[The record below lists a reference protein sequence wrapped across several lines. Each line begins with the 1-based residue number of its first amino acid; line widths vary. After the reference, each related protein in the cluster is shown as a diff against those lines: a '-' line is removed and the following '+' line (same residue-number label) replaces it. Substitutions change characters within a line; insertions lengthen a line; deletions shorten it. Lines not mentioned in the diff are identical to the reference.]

1 MGRFSKI
8 TNFLK
13 NLKNLKKKSGGTD
26 TAESKLA
33 IGSYCYNLCKEK
45 YNLSLNKKRF
55 LAGCVEPDLHK
66 RGNKIKHT
74 YSVSK
79 DKMLEYKEY
88 IENNDLDINEVSFII
103 GKIAHY
109 IADCFCKYHLEEY
122 YGKDMK
128 NHFAYEFTLHLMLR
142 KTLRNNKDIFENVLD
157 NIDDSVDYLEELKI
171 NRQEYLSLEEDAV
184 NDILYTTKMICQ
196 LLYLTEKH
204 FVKVFE
210 SYI

>member
-1 MGRFSKI
+1 MLI
-8 TNFLK
+8 NTH
-13 NLKNLKKKSGGTD
+13 
-26 TAESKLA
+26 LA
-33 IGSYCYNLCKEK
+33 IGSYCYKLCNEK

-55 LAGCVEPDLHK
+55 LEGCVEPDLHK

-88 IENNDLDINEVSFII
+88 IEKNDLDISEVSFIV

-128 NHFAYEFTLHLMLR
+128 DHFLYELTLHRTLK
-142 KTLRNNKDIFENVLD
+142 KTLKFNSDIFENILE
-157 NIDDSVDYLEELKI
+157 NIEESRDYLEDLKV
-171 NRQEYLSLEEDAV
+171 NRQEYLDLEEDCI
-184 NDILYTTKMICQ
+184 NDIYYTIKTTCE
-196 LLYLTEKH
+196 LLYLTQRYFAKI
-204 FVKVFE
+204 VE

>member
-1 MGRFSKI
+1 MLVN
-8 TNFLK
+8 THW
-13 NLKNLKKKSGGTD
+13 
-26 TAESKLA
+26 A
-33 IGSYCYNLCKEK
+33 IGSYCYKLCNEK
-45 YNLSLNKKRF
+45 YNLNLNKKRF

-79 DKMLEYKEY
+79 DKMLEYKDY

-122 YGKDMK
+122 YCKDMK
-128 NHFAYEFTLHLMLR
+128 NQYAYEVALHLMLR
-142 KTLRNNKDIFENVLD
+142 KTLRNNKDIFENILE
-157 NIDDSVDYLEELKI
+157 NIDDSIDYLEELKI
-171 NRQEYLSLEEDAV
+171 NRQEYLSLEEDCI
-184 NDILYTTKMICQ
+184 NDIFYTIKTTCQ
-196 LLYLTEKH
+196 LLYLTKKY
-204 FVKVFE
+204 FIKVSE

>member
-1 MGRFSKI
+1 MLVN
-8 TNFLK
+8 TH
-13 NLKNLKKKSGGTD
+13 
-26 TAESKLA
+26 LA
-33 IGSYCYNLCKEK
+33 IGSYCYNLCNEK

-79 DKMLEYKEY
+79 DKMLEYKDY

-128 NHFAYEFTLHLMLR
+128 NHFAYEVALHLMLR
-142 KTLRNNKDIFENVLD
+142 KTLRNNKDIFENILE
-157 NIDDSVDYLEELKI
+157 NIDDSIDYLEELKI
-171 NRQEYLSLEEDAV
+171 NRQEYLSLEEDCI
-184 NDILYTTKMICQ
+184 NDIFYTIKTTCQ
-196 LLYLTEKH
+196 LLYLTKKY
-204 FVKVFE
+204 FIKVSE

>member
-1 MGRFSKI
+1 MLVN
-8 TNFLK
+8 TH
-13 NLKNLKKKSGGTD
+13 
-26 TAESKLA
+26 LA
-33 IGSYCYNLCKEK
+33 IGLYCYNLCNER
-45 YNLSLNKKRF
+45 YNLGLDKKRF

-66 RGNKIKHT
+66 RRNKIKHT

-79 DKMLEYKEY
+79 DKMLEYKNY

-109 IADCFCKYHLEEY
+109 IGDCFCKYHLEEY

-128 NHFAYEFTLHLMLR
+128 NHFAYEFNLHVKLK
-142 KTLRNNKDIFENVLD
+142 KTLRNNGYIFENVLD
-157 NIDDSVDYLEELKI
+157 NMDDSMDYLEELKLT
-171 NRQEYLSLEEDAV
+171 RQEYLSLKEDAV

-196 LLYLTEKH
+196 LLYLTQKH
-204 FVKVFE
+204 FIKAFE

>member
-1 MGRFSKI
+1 MLI
-8 TNFLK
+8 NTHLV
-13 NLKNLKKKSGGTD
+13 
-26 TAESKLA
+26 
-33 IGSYCYNLCKEK
+33 IGSYCYKICNEK
-45 YNLSLNKKRF
+45 YNLNLNKKNF
-55 LAGCVEPDLHK
+55 LHGCIEPDLHK

-88 IENNDLDINEVSFII
+88 IENNDLDINEISFIV

-128 NHFAYEFTLHLMLR
+128 DHFFYEFTLHRALK
-142 KTLRNNKDIFENVLD
+142 KTLKMNDGMFD
-157 NIDDSVDYLEELKI
+157 NILDDIENSGDYLEKLKL
-171 NRQEYLSLEEDAV
+171 NRKDYLDLEEDCI
-184 NDILYTTKMICQ
+184 NDIYFTIKTTCQ
-196 LLYLTEKH
+196 LLYLTQNY
-204 FVKVFE
+204 FVKIME

>member
-1 MGRFSKI
+1 MLVN
-8 TNFLK
+8 THW
-13 NLKNLKKKSGGTD
+13 
-26 TAESKLA
+26 A
-33 IGSYCYNLCKEK
+33 IGSYCYKLCNEK
-45 YNLSLNKKRF
+45 YNLNLNKKRF

-79 DKMLEYKEY
+79 DKMLEYKDY

-128 NHFAYEFTLHLMLR
+128 NHFAYEVALHLMLR
-142 KTLRNNKDIFENVLD
+142 KTLRNNKDIFENILE
-157 NIDDSVDYLEELKI
+157 NIDDSIDYLEELKI
-171 NRQEYLSLEEDAV
+171 NRQEYLSLEEDCI
-184 NDILYTTKMICQ
+184 NDIFYTIKTTCQ
-196 LLYLTEKH
+196 LLYLTKKY
-204 FVKVFE
+204 FIKVSE

>member
-1 MGRFSKI
+1 MLVN
-8 TNFLK
+8 THLV
-13 NLKNLKKKSGGTD
+13 
-26 TAESKLA
+26 
-33 IGSYCYNLCKEK
+33 IGSYCYNLCNKK
-45 YNLSLNKKRF
+45 YNLNINKKRF

-66 RGNKIKHT
+66 RANKIQHT

-79 DKMLEYKEY
+79 DKMIEYKEY
-88 IENNDLDINEVSFII
+88 VENNDLDINEVSFII

-128 NHFAYEFTLHLMLR
+128 KHFAYEVNLHLILR
-142 KTLRNNKDIFENVLD
+142 KTLKSNENVFKNLLD

-171 NRQEYLSLEEDAV
+171 SRKEYLSLEEDAI

-196 LLYLTEKH
+196 LLYLTQKY
-204 FVKVFE
+204 FIKAFE